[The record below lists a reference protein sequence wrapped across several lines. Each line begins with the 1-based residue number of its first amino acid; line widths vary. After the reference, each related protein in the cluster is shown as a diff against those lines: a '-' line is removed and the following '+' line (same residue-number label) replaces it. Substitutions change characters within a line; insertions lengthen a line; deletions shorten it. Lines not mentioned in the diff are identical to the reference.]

1 MNLTK
6 HWAAQLDDYVIDL
19 AWSHSGSQL
28 PALDSQLFLAAA
40 SAAGPVS
47 IFSAADSARQHELP
61 GHDQGT
67 NCLAW
72 RPGWSGLSPR
82 RSERVEVNAL
92 HLATGGQDGAVKF
105 WDATSGQHTAT
116 ASLGKAWV

>member
-40 SAAGPVS
+40 SAADPIS
-47 IFSAADSARQHELP
+47 IFSAADGAKQHELT

-67 NCLAW
+67 NCLVWMPVGRVIPNA
-72 RPGWSGLSPR
+72 PGSTEQAER
-82 RSERVEVNAL
+82 RIKVYPP
-92 HLATGGQDGAVKF
+92 LAAP
-105 WDATSGQHTAT
+105 
-116 ASLGKAWV
+116 